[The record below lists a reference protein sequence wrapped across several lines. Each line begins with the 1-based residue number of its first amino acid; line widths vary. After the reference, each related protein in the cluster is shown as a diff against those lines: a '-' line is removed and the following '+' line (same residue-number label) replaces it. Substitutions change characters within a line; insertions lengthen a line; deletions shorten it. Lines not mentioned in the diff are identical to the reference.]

1 MLAITLIITMWQLA
15 ITLSQIVDNIGQER
29 ARTKNLV
36 AYTIAVVIAVILG
49 LLELIMPFFLID
61 DDSY

>member
-1 MLAITLIITMWQLA
+1 MWQLA
-15 ITLSQIVDNIGQER
+15 VTLSQIVDNIGQER

-36 AYTIAVVIAVILG
+36 AYTVAVVIAVILG